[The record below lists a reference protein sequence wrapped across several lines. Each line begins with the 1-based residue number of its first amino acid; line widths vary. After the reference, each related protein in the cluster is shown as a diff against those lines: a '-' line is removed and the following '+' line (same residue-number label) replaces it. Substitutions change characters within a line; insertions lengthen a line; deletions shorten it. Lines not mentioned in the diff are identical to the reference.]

1 MGWEVFVAFRPRHFK
16 EKGSEEAVFNSYEF
30 SFAGESSRMYGLMLY
45 DFGGNGQG
53 NVAFGNKASI
63 TETRTNNHIR
73 PIHFG
78 VNYHS
83 SPLQFKLVFG
93 AMEPLD
99 RYEMESVAFWLT
111 GHQDYQ
117 WLSIDQPDLERV
129 QFRCLITQ
137 LTPLTDGWLPY
148 AFEAQVVCDCPY
160 AYGFPFEYRYD
171 IDGATSILFRNDSSV
186 REYIKP
192 TLTYAPVPG
201 GTLSIVNHNDHD
213 REFRLDHIPSA
224 TQVVVDNDNGII
236 RETVGGA
243 NLYDG
248 FNLNFFRLVQGD
260 NNLTVSGRGN
270 LIISGRLLYNV
281 GG

>member
-1 MGWEVFVAFRPRHFK
+1 
-16 EKGSEEAVFNSYEF
+16 
-30 SFAGESSRMYGLMLY
+30 MYGLMLY
-45 DFGGNGQG
+45 DFSGTGQS

-63 TETRTNNHIR
+63 VETRTNNRIR

-93 AMEPLD
+93 SMVPLD
-99 RYEMESVAFWLT
+99 RYEMENIAFWLT

-129 QFRCLITQ
+129 QFKCLITQ
-137 LTPLTDGWLPY
+137 LTPLTHGWLPY
-148 AFEAQVVCDCPY
+148 AFEATVVCDCPY

-171 IDGATSILFRNDSSV
+171 INGSTDILFRNESSV

-192 TLTYAPVPG
+192 VLTYAPTAG
-201 GTLSIVNHNDHD
+201 GTLSIVNHNDND
-213 REFRLDHIPSA
+213 REFKLDGIPASITA
-224 TQVVVDNDNGII
+224 VIDNDNGII
-236 RETVGGA
+236 QDATTGV

-248 FNLNFFRLVQGD
+248 FNLNFFRFVHGD
-260 NNLTVSGRGN
+260 NNLTITGN
-270 LIISGRLLYNV
+270 GPLIISGRMLYNV
-281 GG
+281 AG